1 MSEPTAPSRM
11 AILVHEVRSP
21 VAALSAI
28 RETLDAGHYE
38 PEDRPEL
45 VRLVLAACVAIE
57 RIVTDASVATLD
69 LRPVDL
75 ARLLRE
81 AAKVA
86 ELRGGRVRALTAPEL
101 PEVTVD
107 PVRVR
112 QALDNLVENALAHT
126 SGDAEVLLDAW
137 VEGGDVVLSVT
148 DLGPG
153 IPEEEHTRIFAPG
166 VRLDPAYPG
175 SGLGLAVVKAIA
187 EAHGGR
193 VTVRSAPGEGA
204 TISLA
209 LPLEPA
215 QPATTARSS

>member
-1 MSEPTAPSRM
+1 MSEPMAPSRL

-21 VAALSAI
+21 VAALCAI
-28 RETLDAGHYE
+28 RETLDAGHDE
-38 PEDRPEL
+38 PEDRSEL

-57 RIVTDASVATLD
+57 RIATDASVATLD
-69 LRPVDL
+69 VKPVEI
-75 ARLLRE
+75 ARLLRDT
-81 AAKVA
+81 AAAA
-86 ELRGGRVRALTAPEL
+86 ELRGGRVRARSAPDL

-112 QALDNLVENALAHT
+112 QALDNLVANALAQT
-126 SGDAEVLLDAW
+126 SANGEVVVDAH
-137 VEGGDVVLSVT
+137 VEGRDVVVSVT

-153 IPEEEHTRIFAPG
+153 IPGREHARIFEPG
-166 VRLDPAYPG
+166 VRLGSAYPG

-204 TISLA
+204 TISVV
-209 LPLEPA
+209 LPLEPD
-215 QPATTARSS
+215 QPATAA